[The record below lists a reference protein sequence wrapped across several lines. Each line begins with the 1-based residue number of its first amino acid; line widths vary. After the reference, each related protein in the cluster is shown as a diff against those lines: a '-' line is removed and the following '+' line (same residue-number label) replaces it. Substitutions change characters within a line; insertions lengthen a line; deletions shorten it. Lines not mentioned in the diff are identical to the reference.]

1 MEMEEWNLFRFCA
14 KIDYE
19 PSWQEGQP
27 LLEMIEKREFSR
39 ETCNWLSVNHMDLSF
54 CWDRCRWPFFV
65 TFNRHILMIKKI
77 RLLNRKSLSDTV
89 KPCTIIWSNGINC
102 HFFSKTLD
110 NLDSVEVAV
119 VEPVPL
125 RGVTFLIQRQPL
137 LPKVGIYS
145 IDIGRFDGWKD
156 FCGCTSL

>member
-1 MEMEEWNLFRFCA
+1 MA
-14 KIDYE
+14 
-19 PSWQEGQP
+19 
-27 LLEMIEKREFSR
+27 
-39 ETCNWLSVNHMDLSF
+39 
-54 CWDRCRWPFFV
+54 FFV

-77 RLLNRKSLSDTV
+77 RLLNRESLSDTV

-137 LPKVGIYS
+137 LSKVGIYS

-156 FCGCTSL
+156 FCGSSKCVSSFYHIIERYLIDTRVDLACLLPHTWNCIMDELIMKCAQIF

>member
-1 MEMEEWNLFRFCA
+1 M
-14 KIDYE
+14 
-19 PSWQEGQP
+19 
-27 LLEMIEKREFSR
+27 
-39 ETCNWLSVNHMDLSF
+39 
-54 CWDRCRWPFFV
+54 
-65 TFNRHILMIKKI
+65 
-77 RLLNRKSLSDTV
+77 
-89 KPCTIIWSNGINC
+89 
-102 HFFSKTLD
+102 LD

>member
-1 MEMEEWNLFRFCA
+1 MEPIQILCKNWLWTIMTRRTAFIRNDWKKGNSAERLS
-14 KIDYE
+14 IDY
-19 PSWQEGQP
+19 
-27 LLEMIEKREFSR
+27 LLIIWTCHFA
-39 ETCNWLSVNHMDLSF
+39 ETDVDGLF
-54 CWDRCRWPFFV
+54 CYIQQAYFDD
-65 TFNRHILMIKKI
+65 KKI

-156 FCGCTSL
+156 FCGCMSL